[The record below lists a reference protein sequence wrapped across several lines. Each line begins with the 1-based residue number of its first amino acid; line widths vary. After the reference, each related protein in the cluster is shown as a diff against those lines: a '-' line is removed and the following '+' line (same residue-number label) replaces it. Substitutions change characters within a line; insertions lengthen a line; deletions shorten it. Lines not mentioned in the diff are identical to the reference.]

1 MFDKFSKLAQEFI
14 KVNADM
20 ALNNGDKIFDL
31 ALTGLEMATNAH
43 KEIIKSP
50 NILEAAPKIIR
61 DNTINFVHEA
71 INKVSPLPVKID
83 KLLTDKMVSISE
95 DNLNSYLKSQLKK
108 SDELENINIQ
118 IKDNN
123 ILFIEGNASK
133 YFLKVSFSQKLKLDN
148 FVMNKEDAYIVF
160 DIADKLDIKAQN
172 IIIQVLIYIASLL
185 FKPLIN
191 QALLKI
197 MNEHNIQLKE
207 NKLFIDLKKNALK
220 DFYKNDLNE
229 ILNNMIP
236 VLGNMTLLDLMN
248 IKEIKTKE
256 DNILIYLKI
265 L

>member
-14 KVNADM
+14 KVNTDM

-43 KEIIKSP
+43 KEIINSQ

-71 INKVSPLPVKID
+71 LNKVSPLPIKID
-83 KLLTDKMVSISE
+83 KFLTDKMVVISE
-95 DNLNSYLKSQLKK
+95 ENLNTYLKKQLKK
-108 SDELENINIQ
+108 SKELENINIE

-123 ILFIEGNASK
+123 ILFIEGQASK
-133 YFLKVSFSQKLKLDN
+133 YFIKVSFSQKLKLDN
-148 FVMNKEDAYIVF
+148 FVMNKENAFIEFEIVDKF
-160 DIADKLDIKAQN
+160 DLKAQN
-172 IIIQVLIYIASLL
+172 IIVQFLIFLATLL
-185 FKPLIN
+185 FKSVISEN
-191 QALLKI
+191 FIKI
-197 MNEHNIQLKE
+197 MEDNNIKLID
-207 NKLFIDLKKNALK
+207 NKLILDLKKNALK

-229 ILNNMIP
+229 IMNKIIP
-236 VLGNMTLLDLMN
+236 VMGNLTLLDLMS
-248 IKEIKTKE
+248 IRDIKTKE